1 MMRPNITILYGSET
15 GTAQDIAEQIWKR
28 SKRYGLKST
37 VDAMDDYNIGRLEND
52 NVLLAVVSTAGQGD
66 MPMNMKNFWRFLLR
80 KSLPN
85 NLLSHLKYSVLGL
98 GDSSFE
104 KFNFAAK
111 KLNKR
116 LGQLG
121 ATEIVPIGLADD
133 QHDLGIDAVFGTW
146 LDGVFNEIA
155 QRYGIPK
162 ENIIG
167 ENEIIQK
174 FNINILENEK
184 ILTDTKKD
192 IYLYEAQTNKLL
204 IPSQVIENI
213 RTTTPNHFQDVRLIK
228 FKVPEINYSP
238 GDVLYI
244 KAKNSDEQVNKFF
257 KVLKNNGVDIDQ
269 DVVLHIEEKEIKV
282 PLVLQQKLSLKQI
295 AQQYWDLNV
304 KPKRSALHTL
314 SMISENELEKEKLL
328 EFTTAEGQEELYNY
342 INRPRRN
349 IIEVLNDFPHT
360 TAKLNLKLLFE
371 IMTPIKPRAYS
382 IASSLK
388 HTKNELH
395 LLVAVTTYK
404 TKLVEPRFGLCSTWL
419 ATLKPEDEVVFWTVK
434 GTFKFDYTKP
444 MIIVGPGTGI
454 SPFRSLLLD
463 KAAVDGDLSS
473 CLLFFGCRNEK
484 HDYHCKEDFEILVE
498 KHKLKLFCAFS
509 RDQPDKIYVQHII
522 KQQKQLCWD
531 FLQKDGNIYL
541 AGAEPVRLSPGW
553 EGTGKTD
560 DELNFKNVTM
570 DQANLELNPPRDR
583 LNIVMFIMI
592 LHGVGALMPWNMF
605 ISAPSYFQEH
615 KLSPKSTGDNSTQMY
630 VDYFS
635 NAVTFSAQV
644 PNVVFNWLNLFLP
657 LAGNLT
663 TRIVYGIF
671 AQVVVFVFTIVLA
684 MIDSSSWAN
693 IFFWITMGSVVI
705 LNISNGI
712 YQNSVFGMAAK
723 LPGKYTGCVVLGSNI
738 SGTFTSVMILLTT
751 YFSPS
756 PRTSAIYY
764 FITALFVLLACF
776 DTYFALPINRFYRYH
791 EYLHEK
797 EASQR
802 KTNQLTTGR
811 PPLWEVFKQC
821 ALQCFNV
828 WFIFF
833 VTLSVFPSVMMK
845 VQSPNYEVDS
855 REANYFTL
863 LFCFLN
869 FNVTAMI
876 GSFLASMYKWPS
888 KKYLI
893 VPVLLRV
900 VFIPLFLVCRYMP
913 NNRTFIFIEND
924 WAFLF
929 IGALMGLSSGYFSS
943 CAMTYC
949 STTVEPRYAS
959 TAGMFGAAFLVTGVF
974 SGILFSFAMPVI
986 AGLLG

>member
-1 MMRPNITILYGSET
+1 MAGSYTKKE
-15 GTAQDIAEQIWKR
+15 
-28 SKRYGLKST
+28 
-37 VDAMDDYNIGRLEND
+37 
-52 NVLLAVVSTAGQGD
+52 
-66 MPMNMKNFWRFLLR
+66 F
-80 KSLPN
+80 
-85 NLLSHLKYSVLGL
+85 GL
-98 GDSSFE
+98 GPEEQTLLKDS
-104 KFNFAAK
+104 NGT
-111 KLNKR
+111 R
-116 LGQLG
+116 
-121 ATEIVPIGLADD
+121 IVP
-133 QHDLGIDAVFGTW
+133 
-146 LDGVFNEIA
+146 
-155 QRYGIPK
+155 K
-162 ENIIG
+162 
-167 ENEIIQK
+167 
-174 FNINILENEK
+174 
-184 ILTDTKKD
+184 
-192 IYLYEAQTNKLL
+192 
-204 IPSQVIENI
+204 
-213 RTTTPNHFQDVRLIK
+213 
-228 FKVPEINYSP
+228 
-238 GDVLYI
+238 
-244 KAKNSDEQVNKFF
+244 
-257 KVLKNNGVDIDQ
+257 
-269 DVVLHIEEKEIKV
+269 
-282 PLVLQQKLSLKQI
+282 
-295 AQQYWDLNV
+295 
-304 KPKRSALHTL
+304 
-314 SMISENELEKEKLL
+314 
-328 EFTTAEGQEELYNY
+328 
-342 INRPRRN
+342 
-349 IIEVLNDFPHT
+349 
-360 TAKLNLKLLFE
+360 
-371 IMTPIKPRAYS
+371 
-382 IASSLK
+382 
-388 HTKNELH
+388 
-395 LLVAVTTYK
+395 
-404 TKLVEPRFGLCSTWL
+404 
-419 ATLKPEDEVVFWTVK
+419 
-434 GTFKFDYTKP
+434 
-444 MIIVGPGTGI
+444 
-454 SPFRSLLLD
+454 
-463 KAAVDGDLSS
+463 
-473 CLLFFGCRNEK
+473 
-484 HDYHCKEDFEILVE
+484 
-498 KHKLKLFCAFS
+498 
-509 RDQPDKIYVQHII
+509 
-522 KQQKQLCWD
+522 
-531 FLQKDGNIYL
+531 
-541 AGAEPVRLSPGW
+541 GAEPVRLSPGW

-605 ISAPSYFQEH
+605 ISAPEYFQEH

-802 KTNQLTTGR
+802 KTDQLTTGR
-811 PPLWEVFKQC
+811 PPLIKVFKQC

-845 VQSPNYEVDS
+845 VQSTTYEVGS
-855 REANYFTL
+855 SEANYFTL

-924 WAFLF
+924 WAFLI

-974 SGILFSFAMPVI
+974 SGILFSFVMPII